1 MRIRRALTCT
11 MFLAVVAS
19 ALSAQ
24 VWKKKD
30 YHEWSLEDCARVL
43 KDSPW
48 AKSRAMGTS
57 ALQQTEAAV
66 PGRDQ
71 EPQIT
76 YAVQFLSAL
85 PVRQALARQRQLDP
99 AFQKL
104 SAEEKQASQ
113 ERFAKLIANPYTD
126 QVVVRLYYGTTVDAY
141 RVELIRAYGTMIL
154 GEWQRSSYLNTPS
167 ARLSP
172 VHVDA
177 SEHGVV
183 ILVFQRLKDGKPVV
197 QETDKEI
204 SFEFMSK
211 PIGVF
216 SSERI
221 ILFFKVKD
229 MLVNEKISY

>member
-1 MRIRRALTCT
+1 
-11 MFLAVVAS
+11 
-19 ALSAQ
+19 
-24 VWKKKD
+24 
-30 YHEWSLEDCARVL
+30 
-43 KDSPW
+43 
-48 AKSRAMGTS
+48 
-57 ALQQTEAAV
+57 
-66 PGRDQ
+66 
-71 EPQIT
+71 
-76 YAVQFLSAL
+76 
-85 PVRQALARQRQLDP
+85 
-99 AFQKL
+99 
-104 SAEEKQASQ
+104 
-113 ERFAKLIANPYTD
+113 
-126 QVVVRLYYGTTVDAY
+126 
-141 RVELIRAYGTMIL
+141 VELIRAYGTMIL

-211 PIGVF
+211 SIGVF